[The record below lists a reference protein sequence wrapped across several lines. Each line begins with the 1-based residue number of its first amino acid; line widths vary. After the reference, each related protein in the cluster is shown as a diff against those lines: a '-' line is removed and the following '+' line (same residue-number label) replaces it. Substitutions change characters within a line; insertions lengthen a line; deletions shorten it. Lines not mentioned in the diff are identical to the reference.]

1 MKGGSRLRKNHL
13 SCKPTYKIP
22 LKYVQKYKEDEMFKF
37 VSKSTIIIAL
47 LALVLTA
54 CGPAATT
61 QAPVAPATQA
71 QVAPATQAQVAPATQ
86 AQVAPTTQAPVP
98 PATTEGGAPAAEAKW
113 CSGTK
118 IVFFPGGTPGG
129 GFETVVY
136 NGAKAAA
143 ADTGADV
150 QYLWSDWDPAKMIT
164 QFTQA
169 VATKPDGIA
178 IMGHPG
184 DTAFDPPIDDAESK
198 GIIVTSMNTQ
208 LPTAQAKYSSGG
220 FGYVGAILYNAG
232 YALGQEAV
240 KRSGVKAGDK
250 AFLWGL
256 LSQAGRGE
264 RTKGVKDALEKA
276 GLKVIYQEIDAATN
290 KSAAAGVPIFTG
302 IMSANPDIKLIV
314 TDHGNLTGTVQT
326 FLEAAGK
333 KPGDVF
339 AAGFDMSG
347 NAITAIRG
355 GWLQLVIDQQQYLQG
370 YFGVL
375 QICLTHKYGFSGLQ
389 IDTGAGFAD
398 KNNVEQLAALVEK
411 QIR

>member
-1 MKGGSRLRKNHL
+1 
-13 SCKPTYKIP
+13 
-22 LKYVQKYKEDEMFKF
+22 MFKF
-37 VSKSTIIIAL
+37 VSKSMIIIAL
-47 LALVLTA
+47 LAIVLSA
-54 CGPAATT
+54 CGPTPTT
-61 QAPVAPATQA
+61 QAPAAPATQA
-71 QVAPATQAQVAPATQ
+71 QVAPATQAQAAPATQ
-86 AQVAPTTQAPVP
+86 AQAAPATQAQAATATQAQGAPT
-98 PATTEGGAPAAEAKW
+98 ATGGGAPAAGTNW

-118 IVFFPGGTPGG
+118 IVFFPGGAPGG

-136 NGAKAAA
+136 NGALAAA

-150 QYLWSDWDPAKMIT
+150 QYLWSNWDPATMIS
-164 QFTQA
+164 QFQQA
-169 VATKPDGIA
+169 VATKPNGIA

-184 DTAFDPPIDDAESK
+184 DTAFDPLIDDAESQ

-208 LPTAQAKYSSGG
+208 LPLAQAKYAPNG
-220 FGYVGAILYNAG
+220 FGYAGAILYNAG

-276 GLKVIYQEIDAATN
+276 GLTVIYQEIDDATN
-290 KSAAAGVPIFTG
+290 ADAAAGIPVFTG
-302 IMSANPDIKLIV
+302 IISANPDIKLMV
-314 TDHGNLTGTVQT
+314 TDHGNLTGTVQS

-333 KPGDVF
+333 KPGDIY

-347 NAITAIRG
+347 NAVTAIQN

-375 QICLTHKYGFSGLQ
+375 QICLTHNYGFSGLQ

-398 KNNVEQLAALVEK
+398 KSNIDQLAPLVAK

>member
-1 MKGGSRLRKNHL
+1 
-13 SCKPTYKIP
+13 
-22 LKYVQKYKEDEMFKF
+22 MFKF
-37 VSKSTIIIAL
+37 VSKSVTIIAL
-47 LALVLTA
+47 LAIALTA
-54 CGPAATT
+54 CGPAATSQAPVSPAT
-61 QAPVAPATQA
+61 EAPVAPAT
-71 QVAPATQAQVAPATQ
+71 
-86 AQVAPTTQAPVP
+86 
-98 PATTEGGAPAAEAKW
+98 TEGAAPAAETKW

-118 IVFFPGGTPGG
+118 IVFFPGGAAGG

-136 NGAKAAA
+136 NGALAAA

-150 QYLWSDWDPAKMIT
+150 QYVWSDWDPAKMID

-169 VATKPDGIA
+169 AATKPDGIA

-184 DTAFDPPIDDAESK
+184 DTAFDPLIDDAEAQ

-208 LPTAQAKYSSGG
+208 LPLAQAKYSSAG
-220 FGYVGAILYNAG
+220 FGYAGAILYDAG
-232 YALGQEAV
+232 YALGKEAV
-240 KRSGVKAGDK
+240 TRSGVKSGDK

-264 RTKGVKDALEKA
+264 RTKGVKDALEAA
-276 GLKVIYQEIDAATN
+276 GLTVIYQEIDDATN
-290 KSAAAGVPIFTG
+290 ASAAAGVPVFTG
-302 IMSANPDIKLIV
+302 IMSANPDIKLMV

-333 KPGDVF
+333 KPGDVY

-347 NAITAIRG
+347 NAIEAIRG

-375 QICLTHKYGFSGLQ
+375 QICLTHNYGFAGLQ

-398 KNNVEQLAALVEK
+398 KNNVEQLAALVQK

>member
-1 MKGGSRLRKNHL
+1 MKKL
-13 SCKPTYKIP
+13 SAWLVIF
-22 LKYVQKYKEDEMFKF
+22 LVL
-37 VSKSTIIIAL
+37 S
-47 LALVLTA
+47 LVLTA
-54 CGPAATT
+54 CAPQPAPTAAAPTAVT
-61 QAPVAPATQA
+61 VTEAPVVEAPTAEVPAEVPTSAPVATSGA
-71 QVAPATQAQVAPATQ
+71 
-86 AQVAPTTQAPVP
+86 
-98 PATTEGGAPAAEAKW
+98 APAAEAKW

-118 IVFFPGGTPGG
+118 IVFFPGGAPGG

-136 NGAKAAA
+136 NGAVAAA

-150 QYLWSDWDPAKMIT
+150 EYVWSDWDPAKMIS
-164 QFTQA
+164 QFTEA

-184 DTAFDPPIDDAESK
+184 DTAFDPLIDDAESQ

-208 LPTAQAKYSSGG
+208 LATAEAKYASKG
-220 FGYVGAILYNAG
+220 FGYVGAILYDAG

-240 KRSGVKAGDK
+240 TRSGVKAGDK

-276 GLKVIYQEIDAATN
+276 GLTVIYQEIDDATN
-290 KSAAAGVPIFTG
+290 AAAAAGIPVFTG
-302 IMSANPDIKLIV
+302 IMSANPDIKLMV
-314 TDHGNLTGTVQT
+314 TDHGNLTGTVQS

-333 KPGDVF
+333 KPGEVY

-347 NAITAIRG
+347 NAVTAMKG

-375 QICLTHKYGFSGLQ
+375 QICLTHNYGFSGLL
-389 IDTGAGFAD
+389 IDTGAGFISKDNIDAI
-398 KNNVEQLAALVEK
+398 APLVAK

>member
-1 MKGGSRLRKNHL
+1 
-13 SCKPTYKIP
+13 
-22 LKYVQKYKEDEMFKF
+22 MFRIKTILF
-37 VSKSTIIIAL
+37 VL
-47 LALVLTA
+47 LVASLVLAA
-54 CGPAATT
+54 C
-61 QAPVAPATQA
+61 
-71 QVAPATQAQVAPATQ
+71 
-86 AQVAPTTQAPVP
+86 
-98 PATTEGGAPAAEAKW
+98 GAPAAPAATQAPAAASSGKW

-136 NGAKAAA
+136 NGALAAA
-143 ADTGADV
+143 SDTGADV
-150 QYLWSDWDPAKMIT
+150 QYVWSDWDPAKMT
-164 QFTQA
+164 SQFTQA

-184 DTAFDPPIDDAESK
+184 DTAFDPLIEDAESQ
-198 GIIVTSMNTQ
+198 GILVTSMNTQ
-208 LPTAQAKYSSGG
+208 LPEAQAKYASNG
-220 FGYVGAILYNAG
+220 FGYAGAILYQAG
-232 YALGQEAV
+232 HALGEEAV

-264 RTKGVKDALEKA
+264 RTKGVKDALEEA
-276 GLKVIYQEIDAATN
+276 GLTVIYLEIDDATN
-290 KSAAAGVPIFTG
+290 KDASAGVPVFTG
-302 IMSANPDIKLIV
+302 IMSANPDIKLMV

-326 FLEAAGK
+326 FLQAAGK
-333 KPGDVF
+333 KPGEVF

-347 NAITAIRG
+347 NAVEAIKG
-355 GWLQLVIDQQQYLQG
+355 DWLQLVIDQQQFLQG

-375 QICLTHKYGFSGLQ
+375 QICLTKNYGFSGLQ

-398 KNNVEQLAALVEK
+398 KSNVDKLSDLVTK

>member
-1 MKGGSRLRKNHL
+1 
-13 SCKPTYKIP
+13 
-22 LKYVQKYKEDEMFKF
+22 MFKN
-37 VSKSTIIIAL
+37 VSKIATLIAL
-47 LALVLTA
+47 VALVLSA
-54 CGPAATT
+54 CAPKAA
-61 QAPVAPATQA
+61 APASA
-71 QVAPATQAQVAPATQ
+71 
-86 AQVAPTTQAPVP
+86 
-98 PATTEGGAPAAEAKW
+98 GGATAGW

-136 NGAKAAA
+136 NGAVQAAK
-143 ADTGADV
+143 DTGADV
-150 QYLWSDWDPAKMIT
+150 QYVWSDWDPAKMTT

-178 IMGHPG
+178 VMGHPG
-184 DTAFDPPIDDAESK
+184 DTAFDPLIDQAESQ

-208 LPTAQAKYSSGG
+208 LPDAQAKYATAG
-220 FGYVGAILYNAG
+220 FGYVGAILYQAG

-256 LSQAGRGE
+256 LAQAGRGE
-264 RTKGVKDALEKA
+264 RTRGVKDALEKA
-276 GLKVIYQEIDAATN
+276 GLTVIYQEIDDATN
-290 KSAAAGVPIFTG
+290 KSAAAGVPVFTG
-302 IMSANPDIKLIV
+302 IISANPDIKLMV

-333 KPGDVF
+333 KPGDIY

-347 NAITAIRG
+347 NAVTAIKG
-355 GWLQLVIDQQQYLQG
+355 GWLQLVIDQQQFLQG

-375 QICLTHKYGFSGLQ
+375 QICLTKHYGFSGLQ

-398 KNNVEQLAALVEK
+398 KNNIDQLSALVTK

>member
-1 MKGGSRLRKNHL
+1 MKKL
-13 SCKPTYKIP
+13 SIVVTMIMVFSLLLSACA
-22 LKYVQKYKEDEMFKF
+22 QKE
-37 VSKSTIIIAL
+37 T
-47 LALVLTA
+47 
-54 CGPAATT
+54 
-61 QAPVAPATQA
+61 
-71 QVAPATQAQVAPATQ
+71 
-86 AQVAPTTQAPVP
+86 
-98 PATTEGGAPAAEAKW
+98 ATTEAPTAEAQVSEPTAAEGAAPAAGTNW

-118 IVFFPGGTPGG
+118 IVFFPGGSAGG
-129 GFETVVY
+129 GFEQVVY
-136 NGAKAAA
+136 NGALAAA

-150 QYLWSDWDPAKMIT
+150 EYVWSDWDPAKMTT

-169 VATKPDGIA
+169 VATKPNGIA

-184 DTAFDPPIDDAESK
+184 DTAFDPLIDDAESQ

-208 LPTAQAKYSSGG
+208 LPTAQAKYSSKG
-220 FGYVGAILYNAG
+220 FGYVGAVLYDAG

-264 RTKGVKDALEKA
+264 RTKGVKDALEAA
-276 GLKVIYQEIDAATN
+276 GLTVIYQEIDDATN
-290 KSAAAGVPIFTG
+290 KSAAAGVPVFTG
-302 IMSANPDIKLIV
+302 MMSANPDIKLMV

-333 KPGDVF
+333 KPGEVY

-347 NAITAIRG
+347 NAVEAIRG
-355 GWLQLVIDQQQYLQG
+355 GWLQLIIDQQQFLQG

-375 QICLTHKYGFSGLQ
+375 QICLTHNYGFSGLM

-398 KNNVEQLAALVEK
+398 KDNVEQLAPLVTK

>member
-1 MKGGSRLRKNHL
+1 
-13 SCKPTYKIP
+13 
-22 LKYVQKYKEDEMFKF
+22 MFKF
-37 VSKSTIIIAL
+37 VSKSVIIITL
-47 LALVLTA
+47 LALALTA
-54 CGPAATT
+54 CGPAATSQAPVSPVT
-61 QAPVAPATQA
+61 EAPVAPVTE
-71 QVAPATQAQVAPATQ
+71 APAA
-86 AQVAPTTQAPVP
+86 
-98 PATTEGGAPAAEAKW
+98 PATTEGAAPAAGTGW

-118 IVFFPGGTPGG
+118 IVFFPGGAPGG

-136 NGAKAAA
+136 NGALAAA

-150 QYLWSDWDPAKMIT
+150 QYLWSNWDPETMIT
-164 QFTQA
+164 QFQQA

-184 DTAFDPPIDDAESK
+184 DTAFDPLIDDAESQ

-208 LPTAQAKYSSGG
+208 LATAEAKYAPNG

-232 YALGQEAV
+232 YSLGQEAV

-264 RTKGVKDALEKA
+264 RTKGVKDALEAA
-276 GLKVIYQEIDAATN
+276 GLTVIYQDIDNATN
-290 KSAAAGVPIFTG
+290 AEAAAGIPVFTG
-302 IMSANPDIKLIV
+302 IMSANPDIKLMV
-314 TDHGNLTGTVQT
+314 TDHGNLTGTVQS

-333 KPGDVF
+333 KPGEIY
-339 AAGFDMSG
+339 AAGFDASG
-347 NAITAIRG
+347 NAVTAIQG

-375 QICLTHKYGFSGLQ
+375 QICLSHNYGFAGLL
-389 IDTGAGFAD
+389 IDTGAGFISKDNIDAI
-398 KNNVEQLAALVEK
+398 APLVAK

>member
-1 MKGGSRLRKNHL
+1 
-13 SCKPTYKIP
+13 
-22 LKYVQKYKEDEMFKF
+22 MFKH
-37 VSKSTIIIAL
+37 VSKSLILIAL
-47 LALVLTA
+47 LALVLAA
-54 CGPAATT
+54 CGPTATT
-61 QAPVAPATQA
+61 QAPAAPATQPPA
-71 QVAPATQAQVAPATQ
+71 APETQAAT
-86 AQVAPTTQAPVP
+86 V
-98 PATTEGGAPAAEAKW
+98 PATTEGGAPAAGTGW

-118 IVFFPGGTPGG
+118 IVFFPGGAPGG

-136 NGAKAAA
+136 KGAVAAA

-150 QYLWSDWDPAKMIT
+150 QYMWSNWDPATMIT
-164 QFTQA
+164 QFQQA

-184 DTAFDPPIDDAESK
+184 DTAFDPLIDAAEAQ

-208 LPTAQAKYSSGG
+208 LPLAQAKYASKG

-232 YALGQEAV
+232 YSLGEEAV

-256 LSQAGRGE
+256 LAQAGRGE

-276 GLKVIYQEIDAATN
+276 GLKVIYQEIDDATN
-290 KSAAAGVPIFTG
+290 ADASAGIPVFTG
-302 IMSANPDIKLIV
+302 IMTANPDIKLMV
-314 TDHGNLTGTVQT
+314 TDHGNLTGNVQS

-333 KPGDVF
+333 KPGEIY

-347 NAITAIRG
+347 NAVSAIQK

-375 QICLTHKYGFSGLQ
+375 QICLTHNYGFSGLQ

-398 KNNVEQLAALVEK
+398 KSNIDQLAPLVAK

>member
-1 MKGGSRLRKNHL
+1 MK
-13 SCKPTYKIP
+13 TKIF
-22 LKYVQKYKEDEMFKF
+22 L
-37 VSKSTIIIAL
+37 TLIIAV
-47 LALVLTA
+47 AIAATA
-54 CGPAATT
+54 CAPAATAT
-61 QAPVAPATQA
+61 SAPAAAPATS
-71 QVAPATQAQVAPATQ
+71 AP
-86 AQVAPTTQAPVP
+86 
-98 PATTEGGAPAAEAKW
+98 GGAPATEAPAAAAPAQTAGW

-136 NGAKAAA
+136 NGALQAAK
-143 ADTGADV
+143 DTGADV
-150 QYLWSDWDPAKMIT
+150 QYVWSDWDPAKMTT

-178 IMGHPG
+178 VMGHPG
-184 DTAFDPPIDDAESK
+184 DTAFDPLIDDAESQ

-208 LPTAQAKYSSGG
+208 LPEAQAKYATNG
-220 FGYVGAILYNAG
+220 FGYVGAILYQAG
-232 YALGQEAV
+232 YSLGEEAV
-240 KRSGVKAGDK
+240 KRSGVQPGDK

-256 LSQAGRGE
+256 LAQAGRGE

-276 GLKVIYQEIDAATN
+276 GLTVIYQEIDDATN
-290 KSAAAGVPIFTG
+290 ASAAAGVPVFTG
-302 IMSANPDIKLIV
+302 IMSANPDIKLMV

-333 KPGDVF
+333 KPGEVY

-347 NAITAIRG
+347 NAVTAIKA
-355 GWLQLVIDQQQYLQG
+355 GWLQLVIDQQQWLQG

-375 QICLTHKYGFSGLQ
+375 QICLTKNYAFSGLQ

-398 KNNVEQLAALVEK
+398 KDNIDQLAALVEK

>member
-1 MKGGSRLRKNHL
+1 M
-13 SCKPTYKIP
+13 I
-22 LKYVQKYKEDEMFKF
+22 
-37 VSKSTIIIAL
+37 
-47 LALVLTA
+47 LVA
-54 CGPAATT
+54 C
-61 QAPVAPATQA
+61 
-71 QVAPATQAQVAPATQ
+71 
-86 AQVAPTTQAPVP
+86 
-98 PATTEGGAPAAEAKW
+98 APAASPAPAAQAPAAGAKW

-136 NGAKAAA
+136 NGAVAAA
-143 ADTGADV
+143 NDTGADV
-150 QYLWSDWDPAKMIT
+150 QYVWSDWDPAKMT
-164 QFTQA
+164 SQFTQA
-169 VATKPDGIA
+169 AATKPDGIA

-184 DTAFDPPIDDAESK
+184 DTAFDPLIDQAESQ

-208 LPTAQAKYSSGG
+208 LPLAQAQYASKG
-220 FGYVGAILYNAG
+220 FGYVGAILYDAG

-276 GLKVIYQEIDAATN
+276 GLTVIYQEIDDATN
-290 KSAAAGVPIFTG
+290 KSAAAGVPVFTG
-302 IMSANPDIKLIV
+302 IMSANPDIKLMV

-333 KPGDVF
+333 KPGEVY

-347 NAITAIRG
+347 NAVTAIKG
-355 GWLQLVIDQQQYLQG
+355 GWLQLVIDQQQFLQG

-375 QICLTHKYGFSGLQ
+375 QICLTKNYGFSGLQ

-398 KNNVEQLAALVEK
+398 KNNIDQLAGLVTK

>member
-1 MKGGSRLRKNHL
+1 
-13 SCKPTYKIP
+13 
-22 LKYVQKYKEDEMFKF
+22 MFKF
-37 VSKSTIIIAL
+37 VSKSVTLIAL
-47 LALVLTA
+47 LAIVLTA
-54 CGPAATT
+54 CAPATTT
-61 QAPVAPATQA
+61 QAPAAPPTEAA
-71 QVAPATQAQVAPATQ
+71 VVPAA
-86 AQVAPTTQAPVP
+86 
-98 PATTEGGAPAAEAKW
+98 TEGGAPAAGTNW

-136 NGAKAAA
+136 NGALAAA

-150 QYLWSDWDPAKMIT
+150 QYVWSDWDPAKMIS
-164 QFTQA
+164 QFTEA

-178 IMGHPG
+178 VMGHPG
-184 DTAFDPPIDDAESK
+184 DSAFDPLIDDAEAQ

-208 LPTAQAKYSSGG
+208 LTQAQAKYSSGG

-264 RTKGVKDALEKA
+264 RTKGVKDALEAA
-276 GLKVIYQEIDAATN
+276 GLTVIYQEIDDATN
-290 KSAAAGVPIFTG
+290 KSAAAGVPVFTG
-302 IMSANPDIKLIV
+302 IMSANPEIKLIV

-333 KPGDVF
+333 QPGDIY

-347 NAITAIRG
+347 NAVTAIKA
-355 GWLQLVIDQQQYLQG
+355 GWLQLVIDQQQWLQG

-375 QICLTHKYGFSGLQ
+375 QICLTHNYGFSGLQ

-398 KNNVEQLAALVEK
+398 KNNIDQLSALVEK